1 MRDILEELLNLV
13 WRQNGL
19 FVRLV
24 DAASKLGDRLV
35 VRDSGGAPV
44 INVVNDLRAYLPD
57 VAKSFFMPVL

>member
-1 MRDILEELLNLV
+1 LV

-44 INVVNDLRAYLPD
+44 INVVNDLLAYLTD